1 MANHNQPASK
11 TPAFIKYPNT
21 SQFPGFK
28 MEALKIR
35 SGELRAQGP
44 KLALPAKADFR
55 GTVKIHGANISLVF
69 RDCDNLSDVTLQS
82 RNKIMTLDPGNND
95 NNGAAEFLAGIPF
108 DRLAQSVFGTAKA
121 KFKTLIIA
129 GEFAGK
135 DIHKGVG
142 IVMLEKFFMVF
153 NICID
158 DLWRDMGRLSGVAL
172 PEYRVFNIMNYKT
185 FKVTINLNA
194 DTSAVE
200 RQIMEYTQEVA
211 NACPVAE
218 ALGGSG
224 PGEGIVWT
232 MLVPIRHHR
241 ARVLGFKTKAE
252 IFLATAYASRARQ
265 PTASTSMTQQ
275 TKGVADEFV
284 NYAVGQR
291 RLEQGIEYM
300 VEMGIPLRAE
310 NVRSFTRWVTNDTLK
325 EEAEQMKAV
334 KAHPTLIC
342 VKIGNFAGDWFS
354 KYLQQVNAEGKHN
367 QKQSRRAVD

>member
-21 SQFPGFK
+21 WQFPAVK

-35 SGELRAQGP
+35 SGELRVQGP

-135 DIHKGVG
+135 DVHKGVG
-142 IVMLEKFFMVF
+142 IAMLERFFMVF

-158 DLWRDMGRLSGVAL
+158 DLWRDMGRLSSVAL

-211 NACPVAE
+211 NACPVVK

-232 MLVPIRHHR
+232 MLVPIRHHPP
-241 ARVLGFKTKAE
+241 
-252 IFLATAYASRARQ
+252 RARQ
-265 PTASTSMTQQ
+265 TTASTSMTQQ

-300 VEMGIPLRAE
+300 VEMGIPLKAE